1 MRDFSITLFYSI
13 TLVSGARS
21 VLLPYDTGG
30 ELNNVSARPFS
41 GTYLDAKSVKQGSVN
56 GRSPER
62 SRIQLT
68 TELPLLKTL
77 HLDKYFLLPVI

>member
-1 MRDFSITLFYSI
+1 M
-13 TLVSGARS
+13 TLVSGVRS

-30 ELNNVSARPFS
+30 ELNNVSARPFT

-62 SRIQLT
+62 SRCSTHHGVTSLEDSSFRQIFFTSGYLT
-68 TELPLLKTL
+68 KRSE
-77 HLDKYFLLPVI
+77 IN